1 MPLSQYK
8 NNFLYRMINNGLK
21 NPLKT
26 EVLTSENMYLDNE
39 NYNYHPLNASPTK
52 IFWWTLKT
60 LGQLSETW

>member
-1 MPLSQYK
+1 
-8 NNFLYRMINNGLK
+8 MINNGLK

-26 EVLTSENMYLDNE
+26 EVLTSENMYLDNG
-39 NYNYHPLNASPTK
+39 NYNCHPLNASSTK